1 MRETQD
7 LDLEPVTTT
16 LYDTYGPQH
25 TLQVEIPSKRT
36 LLREPLSRTTTSTT
50 ARGSRTIVGMHV
62 CTTYIQ
68 HMSLLYFFVE
78 HVLSTGTKYGVRST
92 PRTSS

>member
-36 LLREPLSRTTTSTT
+36 LLRGPLSRTTTSTT
-50 ARGSRTIVGMHV
+50 ARGSKDNRGHACMHHLR
-62 CTTYIQ
+62 TTYV
-68 HMSLLYFFVE
+68 SALLFRRARTQY
-78 HVLSTGTKYGVRST
+78 KYEVRST